1 LLHDCFLGRDGVLA
15 AARML
20 SGLPVAILHGAAD
33 RVCPPRNAG
42 LLQRCLPES
51 RLCMVEGAG
60 HEPFHPGMIAALEQ
74 ALECYASNANFEAW
88 GIAHE

>member
-1 LLHDCFLGRDGVLA
+1 
-15 AARML
+15 
-20 SGLPVAILHGAAD
+20 
-33 RVCPPRNAG
+33 
-42 LLQRCLPES
+42 
-51 RLCMVEGAG
+51 MVEGAG